1 MEVERVLLFALQA
14 AQPSMAFS
22 WSTITIVILLVA
34 LLTVGLV
41 VFARR
46 RRTWSIADEGVTELA
61 DSRGQSAAVAHLIA
75 TEDFGRLPLQIDLF
89 SDRTISVGR
98 NSRACD
104 VLLDDIGISR
114 RHATVRYRNGH
125 FYLRDDGSKGG
136 TFLHRARPSHSAR
149 DDTDLHNKPRLKK
162 SEERILREGD
172 LVQFYTFSYRFHLDD
187 EFTEMPDDEH
197 TQWSTVH

>member
-1 MEVERVLLFALQA
+1 MEVERALTLALQA
-14 AQPSMAFS
+14 AQPPMALP
-22 WSTITIVILLVA
+22 WLTVTIVILLAV
-34 LLTVGLV
+34 LLIVGLV
-41 VFARR
+41 VITRR
-46 RRTWSIADEGVTELA
+46 RRAWSVADEGVTELA
-61 DSRGQSAAVAHLIA
+61 GSGGQSAAAAHLIA

-89 SDRTISVGR
+89 SDRAISVGR

-149 DDTDLHNKPRLKK
+149 DDADLHNKPRLKK
-162 SEERILREGD
+162 SEERMLREGD

-187 EFTEMPDDEH
+187 ESTEMPDDEH
-197 TQWSTVH
+197 TQWLTVH